1 MNIRPSVLSIAGYD
15 PSGGAGVLAD
25 IKTFESLGVQ
35 GFAVQTALT
44 FQNESRFEGVHW
56 TEFAEIEKQ
65 IRILSETQK
74 FEFVKIGLVQS
85 PKVLQQILDL
95 LSRLYT
101 GVFILW
107 DPILRTGSGFE
118 IHRDA
123 DAWELPKNQ
132 ISLITPN
139 QPELEILFKDQGL
152 EASLKG
158 LEAKGISVLL
168 KGGHTSGKDSVDRLY
183 HQGDVFEFRDT
194 RLEVTEK
201 HGTGCVLSSVIISE
215 LAKGATLKEACRIGR
230 TYMQRFIASSP
241 GRLGHA
247 IQL

>member
-1 MNIRPSVLSIAGYD
+1 MIQRKPVLSIAGYD

-25 IKTFESLGVQ
+25 CKTFESLGVQ

-44 FQNESRFEGVHW
+44 FQNESRFDGVRW
-56 TEFAEIEKQ
+56 IEFTEIERQ
-65 IRILSETQK
+65 IKILCETQK

-95 LSRLYT
+95 LGCLYA

-118 IHRDA
+118 IHSNA
-123 DAWELPKNQ
+123 DTWELPNHQ

-139 QPELEILFKDQGL
+139 HVELKALYPNQELNLSINKLQ
-152 EASLKG
+152 SKG
-158 LEAKGISVLL
+158 MSVLL
-168 KGGHTSGKDSVDRLY
+168 KGGHATGDSSVDCLY
-183 HQGDVFEFRDT
+183 HNGKVFEFSDK
-194 RLEVTEK
+194 RLEVAEK

-215 LAKGATLKEACRIGR
+215 LAKGAELEEACRTGR
-230 TYMQRFIASSP
+230 TYMQKFIASSAT
-241 GRLGHA
+241 RLGHA
-247 IQL
+247 INL